1 VPAKSGEGVGDT
13 ATWTVPHA
21 TYDEVVAFYEERML
35 EGQDF
40 KGWDWCDTGGGVTIH
55 AHIHSRG
62 ARDILSVSVTDD
74 KPTGIVIV
82 NDESG
87 PC

>member
-1 VPAKSGEGVGDT
+1 MKSACSRARTSKDGTGATPA
-13 ATWTVPHA
+13 
-21 TYDEVVAFYEERML
+21 EERML